1 MGSSTKID
9 SIAIGIT
16 DANNEN
22 GIVACGDLP
31 LGGLVAKVRDAYFRK
46 FWPFSK
52 ASLGDQQRGS
62 RWWASW
68 ISNMGAAGTNDSGLP
83 SNSRSI
89 ISTNGLN
96 GSSSIVPS
104 QSELNSPTAIDQE
117 KEMNT
122 DIAGN
127 DVVVN
132 EDANCER
139 SQNDD
144 YQIGNAVVVN
154 EDVNCERS
162 QNDDHGDNAVV
173 GNEDVNSER
182 SQQDDRRGNAVVE
195 NEDVNCERSQQ
206 DDERASAVVENG
218 NVNCE
223 RSQKIDQTGNNA
235 VVVNEDVNSERSQKH
250 YQRATRSSK
259 KVHPP
264 PFRTYALRNKSTKNA
279 VAEPLGNKRAEK
291 QPNVGKPAVTET
303 AACVEDTEPGE
314 SESISAFI
322 GEAPSRRARTVRTR
336 RVSEPTDKPNTIRE
350 TSNSRKD
357 SLRSQ
362 KRKSLS
368 GKASTAGAAS
378 GNASKSVDS
387 GHGGTEPTESGVDI
401 DPTKGRKKNVR
412 FHVDVD
418 DDEDDEDFYPS
429 SARRTKKAKLAKK
442 KRDTT
447 AMDPSNKASSSVQ
460 PSLNENETFVDASTP
475 STGRGLG
482 TGPGAICFGSRMS
495 DNNQR
500 SVPSSTVAASQSTV
514 TQKDASTPNTDRG
527 LGTGPGAFYFGSN
540 NKQRS
545 TPSSTVVAAQSSVPQ
560 KDASTPKAGRGLGT
574 GPGAIYIGRS
584 RNNNITNLRSTRPTV
599 VAAQP
604 SMPQKDV
611 SVSDRK
617 GKGIMGMSNNL
628 PQEVPQKPKTPF
640 MFDLNETY
648 EEDVT
653 SLEDNT
659 NAAREED
666 RSVPVRSEQ
675 NSVEMFPPRRNSYVA
690 SSSVRPP
697 PVQESRRSSILFP
710 GYNPQWMGN
719 VPMASPYH
727 HPSPSTYQAIRA
739 PHHHYRAPSPP
750 VWASSMI
757 PPQYHHHHLS
767 PPAPF
772 NMDYPSMFAQAP
784 SSDTLHLSYYG
795 AHLMN
800 QAMMSHMDPRF
811 RSSNTPVDHHGDFVF
826 TPRHVRPLNQFD
838 RLLEL
843 QRIHERTVFPRTI
856 SNQGRFQQRRNRA
869 SSSNASASHAENSS
883 GSSVC
888 IVNRY
893 PGEITDSEPYMVQE
907 EDLRVPERLVEFE
920 QADDHVGPP
929 TESG

>member
-22 GIVACGDLP
+22 GIVACDDLP
-31 LGGLVAKVRDAYFRK
+31 LGGLVAKVRDVFFRK

-52 ASLGDQQRGS
+52 ASLGDQQSER
-62 RWWASW
+62 RWSAHVK
-68 ISNMGAAGTNDSGLP
+68 SNMDADGTNDSGLP

-96 GSSSIVPS
+96 GSSSTVPS

-162 QNDDHGDNAVV
+162 QNDDHG
-173 GNEDVNSER
+173 
-182 SQQDDRRGNAVVE
+182 GNAVVE
-195 NEDVNCERSQQ
+195 NEYVNCERSQQ

-223 RSQKIDQTGNNA
+223 RSQKIDQT
-235 VVVNEDVNSERSQKH
+235 
-250 YQRATRSSK
+250 ATRSSK

-401 DPTKGRKKNVR
+401 DPTK
-412 FHVDVD
+412 
-418 DDEDDEDFYPS
+418 
-429 SARRTKKAKLAKK
+429 
-442 KRDTT
+442 DT
-447 AMDPSNKASSSVQ
+447 P
-460 PSLNENETFVDASTP
+460 
-475 STGRGLG
+475 
-482 TGPGAICFGSRMS
+482 
-495 DNNQR
+495 
-500 SVPSSTVAASQSTV
+500 
-514 TQKDASTPNTDRG
+514 
-527 LGTGPGAFYFGSN
+527 
-540 NKQRS
+540 
-545 TPSSTVVAAQSSVPQ
+545 
-560 KDASTPKAGRGLGT
+560 
-574 GPGAIYIGRS
+574 
-584 RNNNITNLRSTRPTV
+584 
-599 VAAQP
+599 
-604 SMPQKDV
+604 
-611 SVSDRK
+611 
-617 GKGIMGMSNNL
+617 
-628 PQEVPQKPKTPF
+628 
-640 MFDLNETY
+640 
-648 EEDVT
+648 
-653 SLEDNT
+653 
-659 NAAREED
+659 
-666 RSVPVRSEQ
+666 
-675 NSVEMFPPRRNSYVA
+675 
-690 SSSVRPP
+690 
-697 PVQESRRSSILFP
+697 
-710 GYNPQWMGN
+710 
-719 VPMASPYH
+719 
-727 HPSPSTYQAIRA
+727 
-739 PHHHYRAPSPP
+739 
-750 VWASSMI
+750 
-757 PPQYHHHHLS
+757 
-767 PPAPF
+767 
-772 NMDYPSMFAQAP
+772 
-784 SSDTLHLSYYG
+784 
-795 AHLMN
+795 
-800 QAMMSHMDPRF
+800 
-811 RSSNTPVDHHGDFVF
+811 
-826 TPRHVRPLNQFD
+826 
-838 RLLEL
+838 
-843 QRIHERTVFPRTI
+843 
-856 SNQGRFQQRRNRA
+856 
-869 SSSNASASHAENSS
+869 
-883 GSSVC
+883 
-888 IVNRY
+888 
-893 PGEITDSEPYMVQE
+893 
-907 EDLRVPERLVEFE
+907 
-920 QADDHVGPP
+920 
-929 TESG
+929 